1 MISKTKDLMSCF
13 NKHTQNLL
21 QYLPKDHVNFEPARP
36 SFYLAKDGPIKEGK
50 IEKNQRAQTQ
60 TPISTTTTTLTPIPM
75 NTITPITT
83 ITPTTTHATNYNVIM
98 KPVEMGNKIN
108 MTIPIENK
116 ENKEI
121 FHNTQTIITTHSVP
135 QKYEPL
141 TNIPTIS
148 LVNTSLQNNYN
159 LHNLQPLSINTYTT
173 NRMPDQLA
181 PITPQYTLPNNYLTP
196 TSYDHNT
203 KYFRLTNPI
212 SPAKTPTHQQRI
224 YGQQVQVQVPQ
235 STYDYGNKQAQTRS
249 PSKKV
254 TVYNH
259 HQHKPTAYVYDNI
272 DKEADNIERAVR
284 LSPATNG
291 IIIDQ
296 NML

>member
-1 MISKTKDLMSCF
+1 MSCF

-21 QYLPKDHVNFEPARP
+21 KYLPKDHLNFEPTRP

-50 IEKNQRAQTQ
+50 TEKNQRAQTQ
-60 TPISTTTTTLTPIPM
+60 TPIPTTTFTPIPM

-83 ITPTTTHATNYNVIM
+83 TTPITTHTTNYNVIM
-98 KPVEMGNKIN
+98 KSVEMGNKIN
-108 MTIPIENK
+108 IGIPIENK

-121 FHNTQTIITTHSVP
+121 IHNTQTMITTHSVP
-135 QKYEPL
+135 PKYEPL

-148 LVNTSLQNNYN
+148 LVNNSLQNNYN

-181 PITPQYTLPNNYLTP
+181 PITAQYQIPMANNYLTP

-203 KYFRLTNPI
+203 KYFRLMNPI
-212 SPAKTPTHQQRI
+212 SPAKTPTHQQRT
-224 YGQQVQVQVPQ
+224 YGQQVQVPQ

-249 PSKKV
+249 PSKKA
-254 TVYNH
+254 TVYTH
-259 HQHKPTAYVYDNI
+259 HQNKPTAYVHDNI
-272 DKEADNIERAVR
+272 GNEADNIDRTVR
-284 LSPATNG
+284 LSPTTNG